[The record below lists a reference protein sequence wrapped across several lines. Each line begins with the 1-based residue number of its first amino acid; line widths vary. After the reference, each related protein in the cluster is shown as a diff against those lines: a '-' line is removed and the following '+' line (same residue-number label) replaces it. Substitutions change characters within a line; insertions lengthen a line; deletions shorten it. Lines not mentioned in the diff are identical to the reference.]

1 MNSFKRMAKKE
12 GTTLMEET
20 ISLHDIFKTI
30 RKRLLLI
37 ISTFILV
44 VSIAGGV
51 SYFLLTPVYEASTQI
66 LISQKDVENKQF
78 IQQDVQTN
86 LQLINT
92 YSVIIK
98 SPVILT
104 KVVNNLNLNDSLEVL
119 NKNINVSSEQDSQV
133 INVSVQDTN
142 LNEAVEIANTTA
154 EVFQEEI
161 PKLMNVD
168 NVKILSPAVE
178 IKNSKPI
185 RPNPI
190 LNMAIASL
198 LGVMIG
204 VGIAFLIEYL
214 DKTIKTEQDISEVV
228 ELQIL
233 GLISPISQKKSK
245 KTKKNK
251 KKRGVKDV

>member
-1 MNSFKRMAKKE
+1 
-12 GTTLMEET
+12 MEET

-37 ISTFILV
+37 ISTFILA

-142 LNEAVEIANTTA
+142 LKEAVEIANTTA

-233 GLISPISQKKSK
+233 GLISPISQKEIK
-245 KTKKNK
+245 KDKEK
-251 KKRGVKDV
+251 

>member
-1 MNSFKRMAKKE
+1 
-12 GTTLMEET
+12 MEET

-37 ISTFILV
+37 ISTFILA

-104 KVVNNLNLNDSLEVL
+104 KVVNNLNLNDSLELL

-142 LNEAVEIANTTA
+142 LKEAVEIANTTA

-178 IKNSKPI
+178 IKKSKPI

>member
-1 MNSFKRMAKKE
+1 
-12 GTTLMEET
+12 MEET

-37 ISTFILV
+37 ISTFILA

-104 KVVNNLNLNDSLEVL
+104 KVVDNLNLNDSLEVL

-133 INVSVQDTN
+133 INVSVQNTN
-142 LNEAVEIANTTA
+142 LKEAVEIANTTA

-190 LNMAIASL
+190 LNMAIAAL
-198 LGVMIG
+198 IGLMIG

-214 DKTIKTEQDISEVV
+214 DKTIKTEQDISEIV

-245 KTKKNK
+245 KKKKNK
-251 KKRGVKDV
+251 KKKGELDV

>member
-1 MNSFKRMAKKE
+1 
-12 GTTLMEET
+12 MEET

-37 ISTFILV
+37 ISTFILA

-51 SYFLLTPVYEASTQI
+51 SYFFLTPVYETSTQI

-133 INVSVQDTN
+133 INVSVQNTN
-142 LNEAVEIANTTA
+142 LKEAVEIANTTA

-190 LNMAIASL
+190 LNMAIAAL
-198 LGVMIG
+198 IGLMIG

-245 KTKKNK
+245 KKKKNK

>member
-1 MNSFKRMAKKE
+1 
-12 GTTLMEET
+12 MEET

-37 ISTFILV
+37 ISTFILA

-142 LNEAVEIANTTA
+142 LKEAVEIANTTA

-251 KKRGVKDV
+251 KKRVVKDV

>member
-1 MNSFKRMAKKE
+1 
-12 GTTLMEET
+12 MEET
-20 ISLHDIFKTI
+20 ISLHDIFKTLK
-30 RKRLLLI
+30 KRIFLI
-37 ISTFILV
+37 ISTFILA

-66 LISQKDVENKQF
+66 LISKKESKQNQF
-78 IQQDVQTN
+78 MAQDVQAN
-86 LQLINT
+86 LQLVNT

-98 SPVILT
+98 SPIILS
-104 KVVNNLNLNDSLEVL
+104 KVVDTLNLDTSLETL
-119 NKNINVSSEQDSQV
+119 NKKLNVSSEQNSQV
-133 INVSVQDTN
+133 INVSVQNPN
-142 LNEAVEIANTTA
+142 LEDAVDIANTTA

-178 IKNSKPI
+178 TKNSKPV

-190 LNMAIASL
+190 LNMAIGAL
-198 LGVMIG
+198 IGLMIG
-204 VGIAFLIEYL
+204 VGTAFLIEYL
-214 DKTIKTEQDISEVV
+214 DKTIKTEQDVSELV

-245 KTKKNK
+245 NKKNN
-251 KKRGVKDV
+251 KKRRGE

>member
-1 MNSFKRMAKKE
+1 
-12 GTTLMEET
+12 MEET

-37 ISTFILV
+37 ISTFILA

-78 IQQDVQTN
+78 IAQDVQAN
-86 LQLINT
+86 LQLVNT

-104 KVVNNLNLNDSLEVL
+104 KVVDNLNLKDSLEVL
-119 NKNINVSSEQDSQV
+119 NNNINVNSEQDSQV
-133 INVSVQDTN
+133 INVSVQDPD
-142 LNEAVEIANTTA
+142 LKKAVEIANMTA
-154 EVFQEEI
+154 EVFQKDI
-161 PKLMNVD
+161 PTLMNVD

-178 IKNSKPI
+178 EKNIKPI

-190 LNMAIASL
+190 LNMAIAAL
-198 LGVMIG
+198 IGLMIG

-214 DKTIKTEQDISEVV
+214 DKTIKTEQDISEIV

-245 KTKKNK
+245 KKKKNK
-251 KKRGVKDV
+251 KKKGELDV

>member
-1 MNSFKRMAKKE
+1 
-12 GTTLMEET
+12 MEET

-37 ISTFILV
+37 ISTFILA

-142 LNEAVEIANTTA
+142 LKEAVEIANTTA

>member
-1 MNSFKRMAKKE
+1 
-12 GTTLMEET
+12 MEET

-37 ISTFILV
+37 ISTFILA

-66 LISQKDVENKQF
+66 LISKKESKQDQF
-78 IQQDVQTN
+78 MAQDVQAN
-86 LQLINT
+86 LQLVNT

-98 SPVILT
+98 SPIILS
-104 KVVNNLNLNDSLEVL
+104 KVVDLLNLETSLESL
-119 NKNINVSSEQDSQV
+119 NKNINVSSEQNSQV
-133 INVSVQDTN
+133 INVSVQEPN
-142 LNEAVEIANTTA
+142 LREAVDIANTTA

-178 IKNSKPI
+178 TKNSKPI

-190 LNMAIASL
+190 INMAIGAIVGL
-198 LGVMIG
+198 LIG
-204 VGIAFLIEYL
+204 VGITFLIEYL
-214 DKTIKTEQDISEVV
+214 NKTIKTEQDLSEFM
-228 ELQIL
+228 ELPIL
-233 GLISPISQKKSK
+233 GLISPIPKKRMLK
-245 KTKKNK
+245 IKKNR
-251 KKRGVKDV
+251 KKRGS

>member
-1 MNSFKRMAKKE
+1 
-12 GTTLMEET
+12 MEET
-20 ISLHDIFKTI
+20 ISLHEIFKTI

-37 ISTFILV
+37 ISTFILA

-104 KVVNNLNLNDSLEVL
+104 KVVDNLNLNDSLEVL

-142 LNEAVEIANTTA
+142 LKEAVEIANTTA
-154 EVFQEEI
+154 KVFQEEI

-190 LNMAIASL
+190 LNMAIAAL

-214 DKTIKTEQDISEVV
+214 DKTIKTEQDISEIVG
-228 ELQIL
+228 LQIL

>member
-1 MNSFKRMAKKE
+1 
-12 GTTLMEET
+12 MEET
-20 ISLHDIFKTI
+20 ISLHEIFKTI

-37 ISTFILV
+37 ISTFILA

-104 KVVNNLNLNDSLEVL
+104 KVVDNLNLNDSLEVL

-133 INVSVQDTN
+133 INVSVQDSN
-142 LNEAVEIANTTA
+142 LKEAVDIANTTA

-190 LNMAIASL
+190 LNMAIAAL

-214 DKTIKTEQDISEVV
+214 DKTIKTEQDISEIVG
-228 ELQIL
+228 LQIL